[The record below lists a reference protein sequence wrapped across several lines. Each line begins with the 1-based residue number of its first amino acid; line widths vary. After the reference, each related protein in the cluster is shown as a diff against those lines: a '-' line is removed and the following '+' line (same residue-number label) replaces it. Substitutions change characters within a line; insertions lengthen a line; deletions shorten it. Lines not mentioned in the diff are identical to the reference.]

1 MPNPCLNDGTCTVSY
16 AELDIYTFVPMHR
29 MVLIITLAL
38 VYLVMMESTVKLTLM
53 TVQALHVKMK
63 ALVL

>member
-1 MPNPCLNDGTCTVSY
+1 
-16 AELDIYTFVPMHR
+16 MHR
-29 MVLIITLAL
+29 MVSIITLAL

-63 ALVL
+63 GLVL